1 VPQAVPIDPQKLLE
15 AARDFANQTGGRGRP
30 RPVWLRRAVSSAYYA
45 LFHDLT
51 RQAAVHLLPHDSS
64 QHQLRVARTFR
75 HQNMKEVCEQVA
87 GRHGKPNRHM
97 KPLVQSLAGTQVAR
111 VADSF
116 CDLQEARHRADY
128 DHLALFSREVALA
141 HVEVAE
147 KAIQTLAAAC
157 DRERDALFAL
167 IAVSTRLF

>member
-1 VPQAVPIDPQKLLE
+1 MPRAVPIDPQKLLE
-15 AARDFANQTGGRGRP
+15 AARDFANQTGGKGRP

-51 RQAAVHLLPHDSS
+51 RQAAVHLLPRDSS

-75 HQNMKEVCEQVA
+75 HQNMKEMCEQVA

-97 KPLVQSLAGTQVAR
+97 KPLVQSLAGTPTAR

-116 CDLQEARHRADY
+116 CDLLGSGVFATSSKSSGTSTFIGMRQ
-128 DHLALFSREVALA
+128 VATAWRTRTASGRQRRSLPA
-141 HVEVAE
+141 GRSVDSSD
-147 KAIQTLAAAC
+147 AAG
-157 DRERDALFAL
+157 
-167 IAVSTRLF
+167 